1 MSIALG
7 SRDFYFGGLRNKEDD
22 ADSSMLTLLVINEE
36 AFSISVTVEQLQG
49 HFVTRNISALTGVE
63 ILLPTEIRVTNSS
76 YSQRHKGIRIQSTG
90 NIVVTALSS
99 KQNSSDA
106 FKIYPMLSPHPQIFV
121 EYVYYAMATGSS
133 SGTESPYWS
142 QILLIG
148 SRDNTT
154 IRISPSQSIK
164 IPQNLQDTGN
174 NYVTIDM
181 GGLYT
186 GILHEK
192 QSFLF
197 GVAGGD
203 LTGTKIISDKPL
215 AVFSGHEC
223 ADFGQGSCS
232 FMAEQIPPIGYWGR
246 EFILSPYI
254 ANEYIVL
261 ASVSNTM
268 LNRTCTNGFRN
279 TTTLSHEGNW
289 YQFSNLAFCSLI
301 ADVPVLV
308 SAITTGDHPLM
319 TLVTP
324 IEQYESNVSFKPYS
338 CATNNSI
345 VLAAYTQF
353 IDTANILFNGNPLHD
368 NGTTFFPG
376 VGYTFHIVLRD
387 MSRQV
392 INSEFGVGVSFY
404 GESEVCWYA
413 YTPVWRLT
421 PLSGKLSRS
430 HQIIL
435 KFTL

>member
-1 MSIALG
+1 MPIALG
-7 SRDFYFGGLRNKEDD
+7 SQDFYLGGLRNKEDD
-22 ADSSMLTLLVINEE
+22 ADSSILTLLVINEE
-36 AFSISVTVEQLQG
+36 TFSISVTVELLQG
-49 HFVTRNISALTGVE
+49 HFVTQNISAFTGVE
-63 ILLPTEIRVTNSS
+63 ILLPTEITVINSS
-76 YSQRHKGIRIQSTG
+76 YSQRHKGIHIQSTG
-90 NIVVTALSS
+90 DIEVTALSS

-106 FKIYPMLSPHPQIFV
+106 FKIYPMLSPDTQSFV
-121 EYVYYAMATGSS
+121 EYIYYVVATGSS
-133 SGTESPYWS
+133 SGAESPYWS

-164 IPQNLQDTGN
+164 IPQSLQDTGS

-181 GGLYT
+181 GGLYS

-197 GVAGGD
+197 GVIGGD
-203 LTGTKIISDKPL
+203 LTGTKVISDKPL

-223 ADFGQGSCS
+223 ADFGQGTCS
-232 FMAEQIPPIGYWGR
+232 FIAEQIPPIGYWGR
-246 EFILSPYI
+246 EFILAPYI

-268 LNRTCTNGFRN
+268 LNRTCTDGFRN

-289 YQFSNLAFCSLI
+289 YQFSNSAFCSLT

-324 IEQYESNVSFKPYS
+324 VEQYASNVSFKPYS

-345 VLAAYTQF
+345 VLTVYTQL
-353 IDTANILFNGNPLHD
+353 IDTSNILFNGIPLHD
-368 NGTTFFPG
+368 NGTTLFPG
-376 VGYTFHIVLRD
+376 IGYAFHIVLRD
-387 MSRQV
+387 MTRQV
-392 INSEFGVGVSFY
+392 INSEFHVGVSFY

-413 YTPVWRLT
+413 FTPVWRLT

-435 KFTL
+435 KFIL